1 MHILHVEAIIMAY
14 FVHFCA
20 YNCIFKAYF
29 CIFPDIFAHLLH
41 MSAYFRHIF
50 EFCCLFQLILCIS
63 MHIYCIFEYTN
74 AYKCIF
80 HLYRSHA
87 LASSGPFLVHSCST
101 SQQQPCINTA
111 LPVNTLTTA
120 GQETLTSVQVLG
132 LVGESQQ
139 QRPAA
144 PEQQPTGL
152 SIAFP
157 SICSCQIT

>member
-80 HLYRSHA
+80 HLYRSHGQLRA
-87 LASSGPFLVHSCST
+87 FPGPFLFNFT
-101 SQQQPCINTA
+101 TTA
-111 LPVNTLTTA
+111 LYQHCIARKHTHHSGSGDSHASP
-120 GQETLTSVQVLG
+120 GLG
-132 LVGESQQ
+132 SRG
-139 QRPAA
+139 RKPAA
-144 PEQQPTGL
+144 EA
-152 SIAFP
+152 S
-157 SICSCQIT
+157 SS